1 MTDAR
6 EPAAERDAQ
15 RERTRR
21 CLGAARRVVVKVGSS
36 LIVDAAAGRLKERW
50 LSTLAADLAALR
62 ARGQEVLVVSS
73 GAVALG
79 RVELGLGRD
88 RRLDTAQA
96 AAAAGQIALADAW
109 RQVLAVH
116 RLKVAQVLLTL
127 EDSEQRRRY
136 VNARGTIERLLALG
150 AVPVVNENDTVATA
164 EIRYGDNDRLA
175 ARVAQMASADC
186 LVLLSDVDAL
196 YTSDPTRMPAARPVD
211 VVERIDAEIVAMA
224 GESSSDLGSG
234 GMITKLAA
242 ARVALGAGCH
252 MAIASGRV
260 DHPLRRLERGGRCT
274 WFVAR
279 QSPNRVRK
287 QWIAGALRPAG
298 AVVIDGGAAR
308 ALQRGSSL
316 LPAGV
321 LDVEG
326 DFARGD
332 AVVVRAADGSPLAR
346 GLSAYSAREARA
358 IRGRHS
364 RDIESLLGY
373 RGRDELIHRDDLV
386 MLDTFADSD
395 S

>member
-1 MTDAR
+1 VTESPGTSASGDG
-6 EPAAERDAQ
+6 Q
-15 RERTRR
+15 RERTAQ

-36 LIVDAAAGRLKERW
+36 LIVDAASGRLKDEW
-50 LSTLAADLAALR
+50 LATLADDLAALR
-62 ARGQEVLVVSS
+62 ERGQEVLVVSS

-79 RVELGLGRD
+79 RAVLGLGRD
-88 RRLDTAQA
+88 RHLDIAQA

-109 RQVLAVH
+109 RQVLAGH
-116 RLKVAQVLLTL
+116 GLKAAQILLTL

-136 VNARGTIERLLALG
+136 LNARATIERLLLLG
-150 AVPVVNENDTVATA
+150 VVPVVNENDTVATA

-196 YTSDPTRMPAARPVD
+196 YTADPTRVSEARPLD
-211 VVERIDAEIVAMA
+211 VVERIDAGIVAMA
-224 GESSSDLGSG
+224 GESASDLGSG

-260 DHPLRRLERGGRCT
+260 NHPLRRLAEGGRCT

-287 QWIAGALRPAG
+287 QWIAGALKPAG
-298 AVVIDGGAAR
+298 VLVVDGGAAR
-308 ALQRGSSL
+308 ALRRGSSL

-321 LDVEG
+321 LSVEG

-332 AVVVRAADGSPLAR
+332 AVVVREADGPPLAR
-346 GLSAYSAREARA
+346 GLVAYSAREARA

-386 MLDTFADSD
+386 MLEKPA
-395 S
+395 

>member
-1 MTDAR
+1 MTEAR
-6 EPAAERDAQ
+6 EQAAERDAY
-15 RERTRR
+15 RERTAQ

-36 LIVDAAAGRLKERW
+36 LIVDAAAGRLEDRW
-50 LSTLAADLAALR
+50 LATLAADLAALR

-109 RQVLAVH
+109 RRVLSAH

-136 VNARGTIERLLALG
+136 VNARATIERLLALG

-196 YTSDPTRMPAARPVD
+196 YTADPTRVPESRPVD
-211 VVERIDAEIVAMA
+211 LVERIDAGIVAMA

-260 DHPLRRLERGGRCT
+260 DHPLRRLEQGGRCT

-279 QSPNRVRK
+279 QSPNKVRK

-298 AVVIDGGAAR
+298 ALVIDGGAAR
-308 ALQRGSSL
+308 ALRRGSSL

-326 DFARGD
+326 EFARGD
-332 AVVVRAADGSPLAR
+332 AVVVRAADGAPLAR
-346 GLSAYSAREARA
+346 GLIAYSAREARA

-386 MLDTFADSD
+386 MLDTLADSD

>member
-1 MTDAR
+1 MNTVTDIAGTAIDMT
-6 EPAAERDAQ
+6 AQ
-15 RERTRR
+15 RERTAR
-21 CLGAARRVVVKVGSS
+21 CLGSARRVVIKVGSS
-36 LIVDAAAGRLKERW
+36 LIVDGATGRLKSEW
-50 LSTLAADLAALR
+50 LATLADDLLALR

-73 GAVALG
+73 GAIALG
-79 RVELGLGRD
+79 RGVLGLGRD

-96 AAAAGQIALADAW
+96 AAATGQIALADAW
-109 RQVLAVH
+109 RQVLAGH
-116 RLKVAQVLLTL
+116 GLHAAQILLTL
-127 EDSEQRRRY
+127 QDSEQRRRY
-136 VNARGTIERLLALG
+136 LNARATIERLLALG
-150 AVPVVNENDTVATA
+150 VVPVVNENDTVATA

-196 YTSDPTRMPAARPVD
+196 YTADPTRHPEARPLA
-211 VVERIDAEIVAMA
+211 VVERIDAEITAMA
-224 GESSSDLGSG
+224 GESASDLGSG

-260 DHPLRRLERGGRCT
+260 NHPLRRLEEGVACT

-287 QWIAGALRPAG
+287 QWIAGALQPAG
-298 AVVIDGGAAR
+298 VLVVDGGAAR
-308 ALQRGSSL
+308 ALRRGSSL

-321 LDVEG
+321 VRVEG
-326 DFARGD
+326 EFARGD
-332 AVVVRAADGSPLAR
+332 AVVVREADGAPLAR
-346 GLSAYSAREARA
+346 GLVAYSAREART

-386 MLDTFADSD
+386 MLDRPT
-395 S
+395 